1 MTDKIYSLE
10 EIENIVVPIAE
21 EYDVDALYLFGSYA
35 RGEANQNSDVD
46 FRVEKGRIRG
56 IRFAGF
62 YADLEDALQKNVDVV
77 TTASLD
83 ADFIKEIAKDEVLI
97 YAKRSLD
104 NQAY

>member
-10 EIENIVVPIAE
+10 EIESIVVPIAE

-46 FRVEKGRIRG
+46 FRVDKGRIRG
-56 IRFAGF
+56 ISFAGF

-83 ADFIKEIAKDEVLI
+83 ADFIKEISKDEVLI